1 MTISGQAESNAAV
14 ALPSIVGGDVSV
26 FDVPLQEATPESLA
40 EFGRLETS
48 FESAAVEIV
57 TWPTPGWRP
66 IDAGTGT
73 GGGVTSGAFEY
84 WREGDVFRAR
94 NLAVD
99 GDYIIGWFSDP
110 AHASNDSAT
119 PDLSRVLVCEAN
131 YHPDSSQTFFPQD
144 TGPFVALL
152 AKPGENI
159 RPENFIAFFFDGR
172 FGLTIK
178 PGVWH
183 QPMFPLKSPAVFD
196 GKQGRV
202 HACISCNFVEE
213 FGCYLSVPLRRSE

>member
-1 MTISGQAESNAAV
+1 MTISGQTASDAADTF
-14 ALPSIVGGDVSV
+14 PSIDDENVSV
-26 FDVPLQEATPESLA
+26 FDVPLHEATAENLA
-40 EFGRLETS
+40 GFGQLETS
-48 FESAAVEIV
+48 FDTAAVEIV
-57 TWPTPGWRP
+57 TWPAPGWRP
-66 IDAGTGT
+66 VDAGTGT

-84 WREGDVFRAR
+84 WHEGDVFRAR

-110 AHASNDSAT
+110 ARASSNETTSDR
-119 PDLSRVLVCEAN
+119 SRVLVCEAN
-131 YHPDSSQTFFPQD
+131 YHPDSSQTFFPRD

-152 AKPGENI
+152 AKPGENV

-202 HACISCNFVEE
+202 HACISCNVVEE
-213 FGCYLSVPLRRSE
+213 FGCYLSVPLHLSE

>member
-1 MTISGQAESNAAV
+1 MTIPGQALSDAAA
-14 ALPSIVGGDVSV
+14 ALPSLTNGDVSV
-26 FDVPLQEATPESLA
+26 FDIPLLAATAENLA
-40 EFGRLETS
+40 GFGRLETS
-48 FESAAVEIV
+48 FESASVEIV
-57 TWPTPGWRP
+57 PWPAPGWRP

-84 WREGDVFRAR
+84 WHEGDVFRAR

-99 GDYIIGWFSDP
+99 GDYTIGWFSDP
-110 AHASNDSAT
+110 PHASRDAT
-119 PDLSRVLVCEAN
+119 PSDLSRVLVCEAN
-131 YHPDSSQTFFPQD
+131 YHPDSSQTFFPRD

-152 AKPGENI
+152 AKPEENV
-159 RPENFIAFFFDGR
+159 RPENFIGFFFDGR
-172 FGLTIK
+172 FGLTID

-213 FGCYLSVPLRRSE
+213 FGCYLSVPLRLSE